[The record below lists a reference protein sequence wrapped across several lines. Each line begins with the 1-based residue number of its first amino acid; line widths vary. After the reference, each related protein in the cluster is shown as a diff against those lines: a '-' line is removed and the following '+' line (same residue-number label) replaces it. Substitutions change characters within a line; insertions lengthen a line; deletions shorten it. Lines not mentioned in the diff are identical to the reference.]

1 MPDENGEEQA
11 RTAIWSEEY
20 ELGIP
25 LIDGQHKKLIEQ
37 LGGLLKALKTRRKE
51 RSVRESLEFL
61 DTYTNDHF
69 HTEERLLREQGYP
82 DLEAHLEAHK
92 YFRDTVVKA
101 KNFIRANPDSEKSVQ
116 LVQSLLINWFVRH
129 IKGTDQDYVAML
141 KKQG

>member
-1 MPDENGEEQA
+1 VPDAHEEGQEK
-11 RTAIWSEEY
+11 TAVWSEAY

-37 LGGLLKALKTRRKE
+37 LGSLLKALKTRRKE

-69 HTEERLLREQGYP
+69 YTEERLLREQGYP

-101 KNFIRANPDSEKSVQ
+101 KNFIRVNPDSEKSVQ
-116 LVQSLLINWFVRH
+116 LVQSLLINWFVKH
-129 IKGTDQDYVAML
+129 IKGTDQDYVALL